1 MTDATEHALAGSF
14 TLKSVNLAARLALC
28 DGLYSVLGVC
38 FSLNKSTSYLSKKS
52 MNFML
57 FKLYLNLNTHK

>member
-38 FSLNKSTSYLSKKS
+38 FSLNKSTSYLSKKV
-52 MNFML
+52 
-57 FKLYLNLNTHK
+57 